1 MLWKEFEPGL
11 DTLLGI
17 VQSYAQRLR
26 HEGHSY
32 QQTFMYTQ
40 LQDDRNSP
48 RTCGAPCPN
57 TTGGTALALTEAEAS
72 ELRPLTR
79 RLHSLMMKDYFLDW
93 TFLLAIRE
101 ANLPLKLHRVY
112 ISQCPF
118 FWEWEHHHHLILTP
132 DLRDLQMT
140 TLLKP
145 TWPTIF
151 KSLAHLAPNIEFL
164 SLDGQTVIK
173 WGWEPSP
180 GMDEN
185 TLLSISAL
193 SQLKTLRLPSL
204 SVALLIKLLPRIALL
219 PKLERLDSE
228 YDSGLEKLEQIP
240 PLIGFPAFQS
250 LHWGHSVTLLPH
262 LFQSIQSP
270 NFSSLL
276 IIQREPVVSF
286 VLRDVLQHLT
296 KLHGSTL
303 ASFIYHISSLTW
315 FYDSDVDDSQ
325 GRITIDTLQ
334 PLLDCRNLTTLKLM
348 GHTEVRLLPDD
359 IRRICGSLSK
369 LQCFQAATDIAD
381 EDGNSL
387 LTTIDI
393 QPFSCLPDLEH
404 LFLQFDGSDVTPDE
418 LKGIPKSTSRLRYF
432 DVSSSVPPASARA
445 FVSAVKRMFPILEI
459 LSYETAS
466 DSTGSDNDL
475 FEDKQKPRDW
485 YKVSSLLSRKRK
497 I

>member
-1 MLWKEFEPGL
+1 MLWKDFEPGL
-11 DTLLGI
+11 DALLGI
-17 VQSYAQRLR
+17 VQSYAPRVR
-26 HEGHSY
+26 HEGNSY
-32 QQTFMYTQ
+32 QPIFMYIQ
-40 LQDDRNSP
+40 LQDDKIRP
-48 RTCGAPCPN
+48 RPSGAPCSN
-57 TTGGTALALTEAEAS
+57 TTRGTALALTEAEVS

-79 RLHSLMMKDYFLDW
+79 RLHSLVMKDDFLDW

-112 ISQCPF
+112 ISHCPF

-140 TLLKP
+140 MLLKP

-151 KSLAHLAPNIEFL
+151 KSLAHFAPNIEFL
-164 SLDGQTVIK
+164 SLDGQTLIE
-173 WGWEPSP
+173 WEWKPPP
-180 GMDEN
+180 GMDEH
-185 TLLSISAL
+185 TLLSINAL

-204 SVALLIKLLPRIALL
+204 SVALLINLLPRFALL

-228 YDSGLEKLEQIP
+228 HNLGREELEQIP

-250 LHWGHSVTLLPH
+250 LHWGHSITLLPH

-276 IIQREPVVSF
+276 IIQRKPVISF
-286 VLRDVLQHLT
+286 VLKDVLQHLT

-303 ASFIYHISSLTW
+303 VSFIYHISSLVW
-315 FYDSDVDDSQ
+315 FNDSDESQ
-325 GRITIDTLQ
+325 GCITIDTLQ

-348 GHTEVRLLPDD
+348 GYTEVRLLPDD
-359 IRRICGSLSK
+359 IQRICDSLSK
-369 LQCFQAATDIAD
+369 LQCFQAATDITD

-387 LTTIDI
+387 LTTIDLH
-393 QPFSCLPDLEH
+393 PFSCLPDLEH
-404 LFLQFDGSDVTPDE
+404 LFLQFDGSDVTTDE
-418 LKGIPKSTSRLRYF
+418 LKRIPKSTSKLRYF
-432 DVSSSVPPASARA
+432 DVSSSVPPASAQD

-485 YKVSSLLSRKRK
+485 YKVSSLLKRKRK